1 MHFHLP
7 KPLHGWRALVGE
19 VGIIVLG
26 VIIALAFEQA
36 AERIHWNQQVYAAR
50 AEIHREMAFDLAYF
64 ADRLRVAP
72 CLDRDLAVAQQ
83 RIDTSAATGSTPSPV
98 IGVDSPGRLLLVGD
112 YEAQQSAQNLV
123 HFPADELS
131 ALGLWYDQARDLKR
145 WDDKEDSIWTD
156 LGLLAPPAAKLGP
169 MDLALLRRDLATARQ
184 LEILTVLNAGREI
197 NRAKVLGVA
206 PGPSRQDYVQRLCQ
220 QTTM

>member
-36 AERIHWNQQVYAAR
+36 AERIHWSRQVYAAR
-50 AEIHREMAFDLAYF
+50 AGIHREMTFDLAYF

-83 RIDTSAATGSTPSPV
+83 RIDTSAVTGSTPSPV
-98 IGVDSPGRLLLVGD
+98 IGTDSPGRLLLVSD
-112 YEAQQSAQNLV
+112 YQAQQSAQNLV

-131 ALGLWYDQARDLKR
+131 ALGLWYDQARDLKT
-145 WDDKEDSIWTD
+145 WDDQEDSIWTD
-156 LGLLAPPAAKLGP
+156 LGLLAPAAAKLGP
-169 MDLALLRRDLATARQ
+169 VDLALLRRDLVTARE

-197 NRAKVLGVA
+197 KRAKALGVA

-220 QTTM
+220 QTTI